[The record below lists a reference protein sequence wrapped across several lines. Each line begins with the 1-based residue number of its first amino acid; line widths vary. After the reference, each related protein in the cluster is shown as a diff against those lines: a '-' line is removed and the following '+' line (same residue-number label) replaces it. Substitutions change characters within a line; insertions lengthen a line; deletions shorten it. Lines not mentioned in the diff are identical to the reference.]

1 MKKTV
6 SVVLTL
12 LLLMCS
18 LSVVAFAAGIN
29 ESSSTINIVE
39 ENERIDGNFGTI
51 IENKG
56 VVGAN
61 YATVEKN
68 TGTIN
73 YQYSGTV
80 GNYAGGT
87 ITNCYDGS
95 TVCNYG
101 GTVEYLMGGTVYNY
115 GGTIK
120 NNYGGAVTENKKV
133 TLDLSN
139 AEITGLTELNG
150 EFWIAQNDG
159 EAVIKPLDGYR
170 FETAPSVSDSSATLT
185 ENADG
190 SYTLSGVT
198 DDITVTAVAVDE
210 KENET
215 SSLAAFMEVLF
226 MLLTLLVHF
235 LMCL

>member
-1 MKKTV
+1 MKRTI
-6 SVVLTL
+6 SVILTL
-12 LLLMCS
+12 LLLMSS
-18 LSVVAFAAGIN
+18 LSVMGFAAGN
-29 ESSSTINIVE
+29 NKHGSTIDIVE
-39 ENERIDGNFGTI
+39 ENERIDTNFGTI

-68 TGTIN
+68 TGTVD

-87 ITNCYDGS
+87 IINCYNS
-95 TVCNYG
+95 SIVYNYG
-101 GTVEYLMGGTVYNY
+101 GTIEYLMGGTVYNF
-115 GGTIK
+115 GGTVK
-120 NNYGGAVTENKKV
+120 NNYSEASVTEYKKV

-139 AEITGLTELNG
+139 AEVTGLEEENG
-150 EFWIAQNDG
+150 ELWIVKNNG

-190 SYTLSGVT
+190 SYILSGVT
-198 DDITVTAVAVDE
+198 EDITVTAVAVNE
-210 KENET
+210 KKN
-215 SSLAAFMEVLF
+215 SSFDDFLDLLF
-226 MLLTLLVHF
+226 MFLSLLMSF
-235 LMCL
+235 LMSI

>member
-6 SVVLTL
+6 SIVLTL

-18 LSVVAFAAGIN
+18 LSVAAFAAGIN
-29 ESSSTINIVE
+29 NNGSTIDIVE

-68 TGTIN
+68 MGTID
-73 YQYSGTV
+73 YQYSGSV

-87 ITNCYDGS
+87 IINCYND
-95 TVCNYG
+95 TIHNYG
-101 GTVEYLMGGTVYNY
+101 GTIEYLMGGTVYNY

-120 NNYGGAVTENKKV
+120 NNYGGTVAEYKKV

-139 AEITGLTELNG
+139 AEATGLTEENG
-150 EFWIAQNDG
+150 EFWIAQNSG

-170 FETAPSVSDSSATLT
+170 FKDAPTVSDASATLT
-185 ENADG
+185 ENANG

-198 DDITVTAVAVDE
+198 KDVTVTAAAASEEE
-210 KENET
+210 K
-215 SSLAAFMEVLF
+215 SSLSVFMELLF

>member
-12 LLLMCS
+12 LLLMSS
-18 LSVVAFAAGIN
+18 LSVMAFAAGVN
-29 ESSSTINIVE
+29 NAGSTIDLVE
-39 ENERIDGNFGTI
+39 ENERVDANFGTI
-51 IENKG
+51 VENKG

-68 TGTIN
+68 TGAID
-73 YQYSGTV
+73 YQYVGTV

-95 TVCNYG
+95 TVYNYG
-101 GTVEYLMGGTVYNY
+101 GTIEYLMGGTIYNY

-120 NNYGGAVTENKKV
+120 KNYGGVVTEYKKV

-139 AEITGLTELNG
+139 AEVTGLTEENG

-170 FETAPSVSDSSATLT
+170 FETAPSVSGSSSTLS

-198 DDITVTAVAVDE
+198 DDITVTATAVGE
-210 KENET
+210 KET